1 MKMYNWYNACSII
14 LKDNMKQSIILPGI
28 LIILSA
34 CNFSDQPKQVRQT
47 DPVKA
52 RDSSSRQK
60 NIPAVPAPRL
70 IIPGKSIGKISLN
83 DRAEN
88 VRVILGKPDQSN
100 AGMGKA
106 MNTWISKPAPAATD
120 TTSYQTTIYFTRN
133 MGVGDE
139 ASLAKQIRVTSPFF
153 ATAGHLHTGTSLD
166 SITKQFTNLKQVAR
180 YRSQPQQEEVLIYA
194 ATDQGIAFEIDH
206 LNRCVA
212 ILVHEPG
219 KNASETYSS
228 LHADLRPL

>member
-1 MKMYNWYNACSII
+1 
-14 LKDNMKQSIILPGI
+14 MKQSIILSGI

-34 CNFSDQPKQVRQT
+34 CNFNDQPKQVRQT
-47 DPVKA
+47 DTIKA
-52 RDSSSRQK
+52 RGSSSQQK
-60 NIPAVPAPRL
+60 NVSAVPVQRL

-88 VRVILGKPDQSN
+88 VQAILGKPDQSN

-106 MNTWISKPAPAATD
+106 LSTWISKPAPAATD
-120 TTSYQTTIYFTRN
+120 TSTYQTTVYFSRN

-166 SITKQFTNLKQVAR
+166 SITKQFTNLKPIAR
-180 YRSQPQQEEVLIYA
+180 YPSQPQKNEVIIYDGLEE
-194 ATDQGIAFEIDH
+194 GIAFEINH
-206 LNRCVA
+206 LKRCVA
-212 ILVHEPG
+212 ILLHEPG
-219 KNASETYSS
+219 KKASETYFS
-228 LHADLRPL
+228 LHPDLKPL